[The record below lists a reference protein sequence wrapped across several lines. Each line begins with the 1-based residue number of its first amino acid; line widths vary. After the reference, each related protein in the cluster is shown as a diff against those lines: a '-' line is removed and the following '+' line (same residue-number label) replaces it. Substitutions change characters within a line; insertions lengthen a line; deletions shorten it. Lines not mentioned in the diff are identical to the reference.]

1 MLVEVLELLEE
12 PVCVLLA
19 VVDLLG
25 RGEPVF
31 NGEGLEEAE
40 VVPV

>member
-1 MLVEVLELLEE
+1 MLVEVFELLEE

-25 RGEPVF
+25 RDEPVF
-31 NGEGLEEAE
+31 TGEGLEIGE